1 MAFPLISFI
10 PPSTADQGLGWR
22 INYSIEKHIH
32 LQWSREAAAEWNKL
46 N

>member
-1 MAFPLISFI
+1 MAFPLISSI
-10 PPSTADQGLGWR
+10 PPSAADQRLEWR

-32 LQWSREAAAEWNKL
+32 LQWSREAAAEWKKL